1 MQILPK
7 FSQIHAD
14 WSFWHA
20 ACGRLPDR
28 KGTISASREAEDE
41 NWGRVS
47 VGLGIRSARMFEVRQ
62 KPEMVERALLVRF
75 YFDPRDADESE
86 SLLEE
91 LGELVRTLGIEVV
104 ESVLARSREMHKKLL
119 CGTGKAA
126 EVAELAKAHECDVIV
141 IDNGLA
147 PSQQREW
154 EKLADCCVIDREEVI
169 LDIFA
174 KRARTKEARL
184 QVDLARMQYALPRLA
199 RMWGH
204 LDRETAGSGGDGGGG
219 TSRGMGEKQIEVDRR
234 LAHMTIDRAKRELEL
249 VRKQRKTQRKERE
262 RFETPH
268 AAIVGYTNAG
278 KSTLLNR
285 LSGADVMAKDMLFA
299 TLDTTT
305 RRIELP
311 DGQPLLLTDTVGFI
325 RNLPHRLVEA
335 FKATLEEAVLADFLI
350 HVLDAT
356 SPEVAT
362 FHDTTL
368 EVLKELG
375 AEDKPMVV
383 VLNKTDLIDDPERLA
398 DLRRRFPEAI
408 VAAAATGA
416 GMEDLLKACCVQLAA
431 RVRRKTYRIPQQRAD
446 LVSLL
451 HREAKV
457 LSTEYENDDI
467 IVGAVVPAAIAGRL
481 EGFVLTHP

>member
-1 MQILPK
+1 
-7 FSQIHAD
+7 
-14 WSFWHA
+14 
-20 ACGRLPDR
+20 
-28 KGTISASREAEDE
+28 
-41 NWGRVS
+41 
-47 VGLGIRSARMFEVRQ
+47 MFEVRQ
-62 KPEMVERALLVRF
+62 KPEMVERALVVRL
-75 YFDPRDADESE
+75 YFDVREAEESE

-91 LGELVRTLGIEVV
+91 LGELVRTLDIEVV
-104 ESVLARSREMHKKLL
+104 ESVLARSREMHKKFL

-126 EVAELAKAHECDVIV
+126 EIVELARAHECDVIV

-154 EKLADCCVIDREEVI
+154 EKLADLCVIDREEVI

-174 KRARTKEARL
+174 KRAKTKEARL

-204 LDRETAGSGGDGGGG
+204 LDREAAGSGGGQGGG

-234 LAHMTIDRAKRELEL
+234 LAHLTIDRAKRELEL

-262 RFETPH
+262 RLETPH

-278 KSTLLNR
+278 KSTLLNI

-356 SPEVAT
+356 APEIER
-362 FHDTTL
+362 FQETTL
-368 EVLKELG
+368 AVLKELG
-375 AEDKPMVV
+375 AEDKPIIAI
-383 VLNKTDLIDDPERLA
+383 LNKIDRVTDPEVLVQLHRQFPDAIQTSAVTGLGL
-398 DLRRRFPEAI
+398 DELR
-408 VAAAATGA
+408 
-416 GMEDLLKACCVQLAA
+416 KACCTALAA
-431 RVRRKTYRIPQQRAD
+431 RVRRQSYRIPQHRAD

-457 LSTEYENDDI
+457 LSTAYENDDI
-467 IVGAVVPAAIAGRL
+467 IVSAVVPAAIAGRL
-481 EGFVLTHP
+481 EGFAEVYSS

>member
-1 MQILPK
+1 MLPV
-7 FSQIHAD
+7 
-14 WSFWHA
+14 
-20 ACGRLPDR
+20 R
-28 KGTISASREAEDE
+28 
-41 NWGRVS
+41 
-47 VGLGIRSARMFEVRQ
+47 RMFEVRQ

-75 YFDPRDADESE
+75 YFDPREATEAE

-91 LGELVRTLGIEVV
+91 LGELVKTLGIEVV
-104 ESVLARSREMHKKLL
+104 EAVLPRCRDMHKKFL

-126 EVAELAKAHECDVIV
+126 EVAELARAHDCDVIV

-154 EKLADCCVIDREEVI
+154 EKLADLCVIDREEVI

-174 KRARTKEARL
+174 KRAHTREARL
-184 QVDLARMQYALPRLA
+184 QVELARMQYALPRLA

-204 LDRETAGSGGDGGGG
+204 LDREGGGAGGVGGGG
-219 TSRGMGEKQIEVDRR
+219 ASRGMGEKQIEVDRR
-234 LAHMTIDRAKRELEL
+234 LANLSIDRCKRELEL

-262 RFETPH
+262 KLETPH

-278 KSTLLNR
+278 KSSLLNA
-285 LSGADVMAKDMLFA
+285 LSGAEVMAKDMLFA

-305 RRIELP
+305 RRIDLP
-311 DGQPLLLTDTVGFI
+311 DGQPLLITDTVGFV

-356 SPEVAT
+356 SPEIER

-368 EVLKELG
+368 EVLQELG
-375 AEDKPMVV
+375 AEDKEVIT
-383 VLNKTDLIDDPERLA
+383 VLNKIDLVTDPEELA
-398 DLRRRFPEAI
+398 TLGRKYPGALHI
-408 VAAAATGA
+408 SAYTGS
-416 GMEDLLKACCVQLAA
+416 GLDVLLKACSEVLAD
-431 RVRRKTYRIPQQRAD
+431 RVRCKDYRIPQQRAD

-457 LSTEYENDDI
+457 LSTDYEGDDI
-467 IVGAVVPAAIAGRL
+467 LVRAVVPATIAGRL
-481 EGFVLTHP
+481 ESFASVPE